1 MKDDLDIEIMSETV
15 GLRVKCFSYLID
27 DGSNDKKNQ
36 RKKSASSKGKKKLN
50 LKIIKLFRSNST

>member
-1 MKDDLDIEIMSETV
+1 MKDDVGIEIMSETV

-36 RKKSASSKGKKKLN
+36 RKKARHQKEK
-50 LKIIKLFRSNST
+50 

>member
-1 MKDDLDIEIMSETV
+1 MKDDLGIEIMSETV

-36 RKKSASSKGKKKLN
+36 RKKSASSKGKINFKFESYK
-50 LKIIKLFRSNST
+50 TV